1 MAGTQRLLA
10 IAMAVFVAN
19 VPRSGK
25 PDALGIVVQAE
36 NARLDAQAVF
46 EGTTVFDGDRLSTGA
61 DGTLRLGIGEALLD
75 LTANSSVVVHNNTG
89 KAEKV
94 LELELLSGTA
104 VLSETAESAAEIAAN
119 SARVRPVAETRGVVQ
134 AEFVGPRELIVCA
147 RRGPTQIF
155 FQGESASVA
164 EGKCYRV
171 LMNASA
177 DGAAGDQSGKKS
189 AKRGKALV
197 LIAVGAAAAVGI
209 NIWRETRDEES
220 PYRP

>member
-10 IAMAVFVAN
+10 IAMAVFFAN
-19 VPRSGK
+19 IPGRAK
-25 PDALGIVVQAE
+25 PDALGIVVQADH
-36 NARLDAQAVF
+36 ASLDAQAVF

-89 KAEKV
+89 KTEKA
-94 LELELLSGTA
+94 LELELSSGTV
-104 VLSETAESAAEIAAN
+104 VLSETAKSRAEIVAS

-134 AEFVGPRELIVCA
+134 VEFVGPRELVVFA
-147 RRGPTQIF
+147 QRGPTQIF
-155 FQGESASVA
+155 FQGESATVA

-177 DGAAGDQSGKKS
+177 DGVAGDHSGKKP

-197 LIAVGAAAAVGI
+197 LIAVGVAAAISIIV
-209 NIWRETRDEES
+209 WRETRGAES
-220 PYRP
+220 PDRP